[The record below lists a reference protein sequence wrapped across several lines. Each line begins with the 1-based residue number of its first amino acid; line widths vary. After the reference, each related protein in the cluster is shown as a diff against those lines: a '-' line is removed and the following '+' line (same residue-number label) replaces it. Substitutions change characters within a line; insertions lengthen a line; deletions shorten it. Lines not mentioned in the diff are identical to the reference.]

1 MKSDEELYELAAN
14 ELKESP
20 RQGLLIKCMA
30 KADGDEQK
38 GKALYIKTRVAE
50 LSTDSKKLK
59 IQDKMLKFKAWTK
72 KFFRKCFPS
81 KNKILLSFVLV
92 LIPWLILVSY
102 TEPSN
107 SDTVYLLGYFFGIFT
122 GLFISSVL
130 IGNIVN
136 LIFKS
141 DSNLD
146 RSFTGVLIV
155 LLIFCGIGASYQDFR
170 IFKLASL
177 TDGYWYSYVGENTFQ
192 LNFIDTQIDID
203 QDGVMDG
210 NKVNGSIKFPQ
221 KFNGYGRMLPADQE
235 FDTGVWNWSE
245 GNDIRVEFSKSL
257 DAHDFS
263 ADLDLK
269 RQTLLTNRTK
279 KIDST
284 KLILRKRRFWF
295 P

>member
-50 LSTDSKKLK
+50 LSIDSKKHK

-102 TEPSN
+102 TEPYN
-107 SDTVYLLGYFFGIFT
+107 SDPVYLLGYFFGIFT

-146 RSFTGVLIV
+146 RIFTGVLIV
-155 LLIFCGIGASYQDFR
+155 LLIFCGIGASYKDFR
-170 IFKLASL
+170 LFKLASL
-177 TDGYWYSYVGENTFQ
+177 TNDNWCTKGWYWESREGEFI
-192 LNFIDTQIDID
+192 LNFRDENIDINN
-203 QDGVMDG
+203 DGVSDS
-210 NKVNGSIKFPQ
+210 KRV
-221 KFNGYGRMLPADQE
+221 YGRYIDKSGRWE
-235 FDTGVWNWSE
+235 GEGFWNWDVDYDIKVYFPTSKRLRFSANLSL
-245 GNDIRVEFSKSL
+245 NDQTLTSDLDGSSKGKVMFSKPAWKTDS
-257 DAHDFS
+257 S
-263 ADLDLK
+263 YK
-269 RQTLLTNRTK
+269 RY
-279 KIDST
+279 
-284 KLILRKRRFWF
+284 FF
-295 P
+295 